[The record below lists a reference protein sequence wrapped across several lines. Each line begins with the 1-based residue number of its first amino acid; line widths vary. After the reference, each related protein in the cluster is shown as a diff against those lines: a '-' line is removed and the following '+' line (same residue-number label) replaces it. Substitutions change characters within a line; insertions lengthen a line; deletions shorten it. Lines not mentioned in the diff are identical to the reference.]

1 MNTSIDLAF
10 QICFIISILYSFNT
24 NIKYFSGLI
33 LIFNSLIN
41 KIKQNNILNID
52 KTKKISILK
61 KSVTKEVVL
70 SFVVNTK

>member
-24 NIKYFSGLI
+24 NIKYFSGII

-61 KSVTKEVVL
+61 KNVTKEVVL